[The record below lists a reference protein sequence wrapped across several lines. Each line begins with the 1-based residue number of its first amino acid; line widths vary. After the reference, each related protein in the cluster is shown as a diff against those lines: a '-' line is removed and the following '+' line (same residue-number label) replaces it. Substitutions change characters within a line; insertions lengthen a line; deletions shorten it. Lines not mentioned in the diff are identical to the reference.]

1 MAGTHFRENYIIH
14 SSWVYTATTGTTEPH
29 NMQIIMITEV
39 NIKDMWM
46 QLLNSGEESNGDSY
60 SMYSCIQLSLMPGI
74 VLIMNLISSAND
86 KATPA
91 TKNLFVEERS
101 D

>member
-1 MAGTHFRENYIIH
+1 MGILI
-14 SSWVYTATTGTTEPH
+14 
-29 NMQIIMITEV
+29 
-39 NIKDMWM
+39 
-46 QLLNSGEESNGDSY
+46 LC
-60 SMYSCIQLSLMPGI
+60 SCIQLSLMPGI

-91 TKNLFVEERS
+91 TKNLFVEEHS